1 MRSDEIAKDIDRD
14 AVQLGEPLRELQQD
28 GCGDF
33 SLVAFKEATGK
44 LAGDLL
50 HGEERA
56 VDARKAVRKTDGARS
71 WVSGFGNDF

>member
-1 MRSDEIAKDIDRD
+1 MRG
-14 AVQLGEPLRELQQD
+14 L
-28 GCGDF
+28 

-56 VDARKAVRKTDGARS
+56 VDARKVVRKTDGARS
-71 WVSGFGNDF
+71 WVSGFGNDC